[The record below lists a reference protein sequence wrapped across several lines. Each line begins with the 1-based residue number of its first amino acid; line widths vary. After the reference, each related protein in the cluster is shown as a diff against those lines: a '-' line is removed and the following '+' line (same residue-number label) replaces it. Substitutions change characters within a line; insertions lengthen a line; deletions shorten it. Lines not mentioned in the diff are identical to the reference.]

1 MASQSCWRCLLRPS
15 TTANQA
21 PATTRQLV
29 PTTAAERILQTRT
42 VPSATF
48 STTAHQQATKGGGGG
63 GGGGQNQ
70 RGKRMQLSKF
80 KKPKDIVRGKTP
92 GPGERKAW
100 RKRIVLSNNN
110 AIPVHGA
117 PRLDANNMAAPDSA
131 GKVFKIPEETID
143 QLRAIEAFKPS
154 QTWGLF
160 NSPHTLV
167 RPETVELCA
176 GMKEKAAKG
185 ETLRVVISG
194 ERATGKSVV
203 LLQAMANAFLN
214 GWVVINI
221 PEAQELT
228 TAATDYAPIPG
239 TNPQQW
245 MQSVYALKLMQ
256 NIRSANRAVLDR
268 IYTTR
273 SYEQFTNPVAEGAS
287 LNTLIESARE
297 TEQAWPVFTALWHEL
312 TLKGAGDNPRPPLL
326 FALDGLSFTM
336 RVSDYRDTAFEPI
349 HSHDLAIVR
358 MFADLLAGR
367 TALPAGGA
375 VVGATCR
382 SNAARNPS
390 MELALA
396 RQLARQR
403 GAPEAE
409 LPPRDPFG
417 KRYDAR
423 TDAVMEG
430 TGIQVLDVSAVTRAE
445 ARALM
450 EYWAASGMLRA
461 RVDEREVTDKWQTGG
476 NGIIGEMERAGLLS
490 LRI

>member
-21 PATTRQLV
+21 PTTTRQLV
-29 PTTAAERILQTRT
+29 PTTTTERILQTRT
-42 VPSATF
+42 APTASF
-48 STTAHQQATKGGGGG
+48 STTAHQHATHGGGV
-63 GGGGQNQ
+63 GQ
-70 RGKRMQLSKF
+70 RTGKRMQLSKF

-92 GPGERKAW
+92 LPGERKAW

-110 AIPVHGA
+110 AIPVHGS
-117 PRLDANNMAAPDSA
+117 PRLDAENMVAPDSA
-131 GKVFKIPEETID
+131 GKVFKIPEGTMD
-143 QLRAIEAFKPS
+143 QLRASEAFKPS

-160 NSPHTLV
+160 HSPHTLV
-167 RPETVELCA
+167 RPETVEMCG

-185 ETLRVVISG
+185 ETLRMAISG
-194 ERATGKSVV
+194 DRASGKSVV

-214 GWVVINI
+214 EWVVINI

-228 TAATDYAPIPG
+228 TACTDYAPIPN

-256 NIRSANRAVLDR
+256 NIRNANRSVLDR
-268 IYTTR
+268 VYTTR
-273 SYEQFTNPVAEGAS
+273 SYEDFTNPVAEGAT
-287 LNTLIESARE
+287 LNALIESARE
-297 TEQAWPVFTALWHEL
+297 ADQAWPVFSALWQEL
-312 TLKGAGDNPRPPLL
+312 MLKSESSPRPPVL
-326 FALDGLSFTM
+326 FALDGLAFTM
-336 RVSDYRDTAFEPI
+336 KVSDYHNTAFEPI

-358 MFADLLAGR
+358 MFTDLLAGR
-367 TALPAGGA
+367 TAFPNGGA
-375 VVGATCR
+375 VIGATCR
-382 SNAARNPS
+382 SNSARNAS
-390 MELALA
+390 MELAIG
-396 RQLARQR
+396 RQLARQG
-403 GAPEAE
+403 GAADEAD
-409 LPPRDPFG
+409 LPPRDPFSR
-417 KRYDAR
+417 KYDAR

-430 TGIQVLDVSAVTRAE
+430 TGLQVLNVRAVSKGE

-461 RVDEREVTDKWQTGG
+461 AVDEREVTDKWQTGG